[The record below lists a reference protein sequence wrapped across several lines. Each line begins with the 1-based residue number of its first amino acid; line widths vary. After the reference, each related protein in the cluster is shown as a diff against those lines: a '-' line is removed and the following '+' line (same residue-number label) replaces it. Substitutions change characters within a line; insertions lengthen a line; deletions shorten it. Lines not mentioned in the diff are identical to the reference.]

1 MKLIKYILLLLFKI
15 AYSMKKDQDNQFS
28 DHFKILLVNQ
38 DLIDIEM
45 YDDYRWDK
53 TYQDV
58 CSILRKEKYI
68 KEKTFL
74 QSVNKNKIIFFFYF
88 SSSFVKRYLI

>member
-1 MKLIKYILLLLFKI
+1 
-15 AYSMKKDQDNQFS
+15 MKKDQDNQFS

-38 DLIDIEM
+38 DLIDVEM

-58 CSILRKEKYI
+58 CSILKKEKYI

-74 QSVNKNKIIFFFYF
+74 QSVDKN
-88 SSSFVKRYLI
+88 

>member
-1 MKLIKYILLLLFKI
+1 
-15 AYSMKKDQDNQFS
+15 MKKDQDNQFS

-38 DLIDIEM
+38 DLIDVEM

-58 CSILRKEKYI
+58 CSILKKEKYI

-74 QSVNKNKIIFFFYF
+74 QSGDKNKIFNFFNF
-88 SSSFVKRYLI
+88 SSSFDK

>member
-1 MKLIKYILLLLFKI
+1 
-15 AYSMKKDQDNQFS
+15 MKKDQDNQFS

-45 YDDYRWDK
+45 YDDYGWDK

-58 CSILRKEKYI
+58 CSILKKEKYI

-74 QSVNKNKIIFFFYF
+74 QSVDKN
-88 SSSFVKRYLI
+88 

>member
-1 MKLIKYILLLLFKI
+1 
-15 AYSMKKDQDNQFS
+15 MKKDQDNQFS